1 MIKTCTTKALKEFLK
16 FTKEIWEKNITNKE
30 TASTYNKELLDVLE
44 VEKTYK
50 RILNKYKLLFNNEK
64 IEKQIRIN
72 NILKFFLIISL
83 LLNVILIVKII

>member
-1 MIKTCTTKALKEFLK
+1 MYYRGNLKK
-16 FTKEIWEKNITNKE
+16 FPKVHKRDLGKNITNKE

-72 NILKFFLIISL
+72 KILKFFLIISL